1 MEDMDFDS
9 GLAFSLN
16 EKETVNFKNSDSL
29 ILLPDRRSFSFGDL
43 TSTLPVTEVSRR
55 GVMGWLG
62 CRSPSGG
69 HISDRIIPTF
79 TPHSFWPPSTPLLLC
94 RVSCIPLFHAASM
107 LPHWS
112 SQCSGIQKAKDT
124 PNHTCPYTKSGWE
137 TRIST

>member
-1 MEDMDFDS
+1 
-9 GLAFSLN
+9 
-16 EKETVNFKNSDSL
+16 
-29 ILLPDRRSFSFGDL
+29 
-43 TSTLPVTEVSRR
+43 
-55 GVMGWLG
+55 MGWLG

-124 PNHTCPYTKSGWE
+124 PNHTCPYQNLAGKLEFRPKSLTLDYQSKQTNKQKIKKWWRERERDKSDGNNLFKF
-137 TRIST
+137 IYSAYFS